1 MLKMAPVTTIMMAV
15 ETSNSSNEKPRSDER
30 R

>member
-1 MLKMAPVTTIMMAV
+1 MEKIAPVTTIMMALD
-15 ETSNSSNEKPRSDER
+15 TSSSSSEKPRSDER